1 MFSKLSIKMKLII
14 STIISIVGLIFFL
27 SFFYLSSIKIEKLD
41 EGKIIIEILK
51 SDMLMLR
58 RNEKDF
64 ILRKDMSYVDKFN
77 KNISVINSHIKSLE
91 SNLAEDDFDTKYV
104 ENFKKVIVDYQSKFS
119 SFVKSQVEIGLN
131 EKMGLYGSLRNSVH
145 SVQDSAKKTKNH
157 ELLSMVYDLRKQE
170 KDFMLRR
177 NLKYVNNFKEKI
189 DKLLTKEFITENI
202 STDLNNYK
210 NDFLALVKAEE
221 LIGLTSKQGIQG
233 DMRQTIHQTEDILK
247 KLATYVSSE
256 VKSKIKALEKLLII
270 IGVIFI
276 IVIAF
281 FSIITVKSI
290 VKNIE
295 TFKDGLF
302 NFFKYLS
309 REVNSVIPLE
319 VDSKD
324 EIGQMAEVINKQIKL
339 IEKEMEEDR
348 DLINNSINILK
359 SYEEGDFTPKINQ
372 KSSNPSLNELTS
384 IMNNMSIH
392 LERNIDD
399 ILKVMSDYSNSNY
412 KTKVSIDNKKAH
424 LEKLARGVNSLGDSI
439 SELLKKSLEIGL
451 TLGDS
456 SNTLISN
463 VHTLNNSSTSAAA
476 SLEET
481 AAALE
486 EITSTIISN
495 AQNIVEMNNFATNLT
510 DSAKQG
516 QAQASNTA
524 KAMEEITTQVTMINE
539 AITIIDQIAFQTN
552 ILSLNAAVEAATA
565 GEAGKGFAVVAQEVR
580 NLASRSA
587 EAAKEI
593 KSLVENATTKTNE
606 GKGISTN
613 MIEGYNLLLVNIENA
628 TKKINDISISSK
640 EQEVGIKQ
648 INDAINQLDQQTQ
661 QNASI
666 ASKTNTIA
674 IETDSLAK
682 EIINDAQNKE
692 FEGKENTKL
701 RKHFSYK

>member
-1 MFSKLSIKMKLII
+1 MFSKISIKMKLII
-14 STIISIVGLIFFL
+14 STLISIIGLVFFVV
-27 SFFYLSSIKIEKLD
+27 FFYFASIKIEKLD
-41 EGKIIIEILK
+41 ENKIMIEVLK

-58 RNEKDF
+58 RDEKDF
-64 ILRKDMSYVDKFN
+64 IIRKDISYVDKFN
-77 KNISVINSHIKSLE
+77 KNITTINSHIKTLE
-91 SNLAEDDFDTKYV
+91 NNLFEDNFDVNYVKDF
-104 ENFKKVIVDYQSKFS
+104 EKVIIDYQEKFS
-119 SFVKSQVEIGLN
+119 SFVKAQVEIGLN
-131 EKMGLYGSLRNSVH
+131 EKIGLYGSLRASVH
-145 SVQDSAKKTKNH
+145 NVQESAKKANNY
-157 ELLSMVYDLRKQE
+157 ELLSMIYDLRKQE

-189 DKLLTKEFITENI
+189 DKLLTKDFITENI
-202 STDLNNYK
+202 STDLKNYK
-210 NDFLALVKAEE
+210 NDFLTLVKAEE
-221 LIGLTSKQGIQG
+221 LIGLNSKEGIQG
-233 DMRQTIHQTEDILK
+233 EMRKTIHQTDLILE
-247 KLATYVSSE
+247 KLSTYVSTE
-256 VKSKIKALEKLLII
+256 VKSKIKALEKLLIV
-270 IGVIFI
+270 IGVVFLI
-276 IVIAF
+276 IIAF
-281 FSIITVKSI
+281 LSMITIKSII
-290 VKNIE
+290 KNID

-309 REVNSVIPLE
+309 READSVIPLK

-324 EIGQMAEVINKQIKL
+324 EIGEMAEVVNSQIKL
-339 IEKEMEEDR
+339 IEEEIEEDR
-348 DLINNSINILK
+348 QLINNSINTLK

-372 KSSNPSLNELTS
+372 KSSNPALNELTS
-384 IMNNMSIH
+384 IMNNMSIN
-392 LERNIDD
+392 LEKNIDD
-399 ILKVMSDYSNSNY
+399 ILEVMSDYSNSNY
-412 KTKVSIDNKKAH
+412 KTKISIDKKKAH
-424 LEKLARGVNSLGDSI
+424 LEKLARGVNSLGGSI

-495 AQNIVEMNNFATNLT
+495 AQNIVEMNTFANNLT
-510 DSAKQG
+510 DSAKLG
-516 QAQASNTA
+516 QSQASNTA
-524 KAMEEITTQVTMINE
+524 KAMEEITNQVTLINE
-539 AITIIDQIAFQTN
+539 SITIIDQIAFQTN

-593 KSLVENATTKTNE
+593 KSLVENATAKTNE
-606 GKGISTN
+606 GKGISSN
-613 MIEGYNLLLVNIENA
+613 MIEGYNSLLENIENA
-628 TKKINDISISSK
+628 TKKINDISVSSK
-640 EQEVGIKQ
+640 EQEIGIKQ

-666 ASKTNTIA
+666 AAKTNTIA

-692 FEGKENTKL
+692 FEGKENTTL
-701 RKHFSYK
+701 RKHFTNK

>member
-1 MFSKLSIKMKLII
+1 MFSKLSIRMKLII
-14 STIISIVGLIFFL
+14 STIISMVGLIFFL

-64 ILRKDMSYVDKFN
+64 ILRKNMSYVDKFN

-104 ENFKKVIVDYQSKFS
+104 EDFKKVIVDYQSKFS

-281 FSIITVKSI
+281 FSIITIKSI

-309 REVNSVIPLE
+309 REVNSVIPLK

-339 IEKEMEEDR
+339 IEKEIEEDR
-348 DLINNSINILK
+348 TLINNSINILK

-516 QAQASNTA
+516 QAQAANTA

-593 KSLVENATTKTNE
+593 KSLVENATAKTNE
-606 GKGISTN
+606 GKGISAN
-613 MIEGYNLLLVNIENA
+613 MIEGYNSLLENIENA

-640 EQEVGIKQ
+640 EQEIGIKQ